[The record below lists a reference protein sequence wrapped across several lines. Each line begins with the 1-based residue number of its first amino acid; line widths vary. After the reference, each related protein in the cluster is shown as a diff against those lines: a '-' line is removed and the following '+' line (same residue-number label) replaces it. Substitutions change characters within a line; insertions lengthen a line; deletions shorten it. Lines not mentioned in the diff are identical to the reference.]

1 MEVEG
6 AEVIGMRE
14 TAQGS
19 RAFHL
24 DIPGLIVVE
33 PRSFGDARGFFLETY
48 HANRY
53 AELGVAAEFVQ
64 DNLSFSP
71 RGVLRGL
78 HFQLPRL
85 QAKLVSVFAGEVLDV
100 ALDIRRGS
108 ASFGRWAAV
117 RLDGESRRQLFVP
130 RGFAHGFCVL
140 SETAYFSYKCDDY
153 YAPADERCIA
163 WDDPDLGIRWPLSA
177 PTLSA
182 KDSAGLRLRDFAP
195 ADLPAWPAGTDT

>member
-1 MEVEG
+1 MDVQG
-6 AEVIGMRE
+6 AKVSEIRE
-14 TAQGS
+14 TAQGT
-19 RAFHL
+19 RALHL
-24 DIPGLIVVE
+24 DIPGLVVIE

-48 HANRY
+48 HSRRY
-53 AELGVAAEFVQ
+53 TELGVDARFVQ

-78 HFQLPRL
+78 HFQLPSL
-85 QAKLVSVFAGEVLDV
+85 QAKLVSVMAGEVLDV
-100 ALDIRRGS
+100 AVDIRRGS
-108 ASFGRWAAV
+108 PGFGRWATV

-153 YAPADERCIA
+153 YAPGDERCIA
-163 WDDPDLGIRWPLSA
+163 WNDPDLAIRWPLDA

-182 KDSAGLRLRDFAP
+182 KDSAGVRLRDFKAEE
-195 ADLPAWPAGTDT
+195 LPAWSAGDGA